1 MKEYKFLPLEKYL
14 ENSNDELIELTFDD
28 IEKILGQA
36 LSDSAYKYRAY
47 CSLSKTHTFPNS
59 WLNAGYRIG
68 ELDLQE
74 QRVLY
79 RKRGAKVEVNK
90 ENKEIK
96 KSEVKNYLLNIDFA
110 ILKIDKYMAEINR
123 DENARYLSWEYCYKQ
138 FGLLKDKEVTKQ
150 EVDFLSLHLAFYLAS
165 WGMYRGL
172 SFLLQKDYKVHKD
185 TILELFKE
193 EYKALWDISCEELL
207 KEDNLNLIFKLS
219 IKLEEIY
226 IEKRKN
232 IDRRKDISEILI
244 TKILMGTLGCVP
256 AYDRY
261 FKAGV
266 RKYGVTSGTYNQ
278 NSIYDLARFYEEHK
292 EKLESYR
299 LNIPK
304 DNIEYPQ
311 MKILDMCFW
320 QIGYDLENVWKGFL
334 LIVFTIIA
342 CNFAAKRR
350 NFQTIHRI

>member
-14 ENSNDELIELTFDD
+14 KNCNDELIELNFDD
-28 IEKILGQA
+28 IEEILGQA

-47 CSLSKTHTFPNS
+47 WFLSKTHTFPNS
-59 WLNAGYRIG
+59 WLNAGYRIE

-79 RKRGAKVEVNK
+79 RKRGAKIEVNR

-96 KSEVKNYLLNIDFA
+96 KSEVKNDSLNIEFA
-110 ILKIDKYMAEINR
+110 ISEIDKYMAEING
-123 DENARYLSWEYCYKQ
+123 DENARYLSWEHCYKQ
-138 FGLLKDKEVTKQ
+138 FGLLKYKELTEQ

-165 WGMYRGL
+165 WGMYRGS

-193 EYKALWDISCEELL
+193 EYKVLWGISCEELL

-219 IKLEEIY
+219 NKLEEIY
-226 IEKRKN
+226 VEKRKN
-232 IDRRKDISEILI
+232 IDGYKKVSEILI

-266 RKYGVTSGTYNQ
+266 RKYRVASGTYNQ
-278 NSIYDLARFYEEHK
+278 NSVYNLARFYEGHK
-292 EKLESYR
+292 EKFEKYR
-299 LNIPK
+299 LNISK

-320 QIGYDLENVWKGFL
+320 QIGYDLESF
-334 LIVFTIIA
+334 
-342 CNFAAKRR
+342 
-350 NFQTIHRI
+350 